1 MICKACNVHNRESA
15 RYCKQCGSQLTS
27 LPHKSK
33 SVGLDDLVGISE
45 IKARIQE
52 IVIASQ
58 QMKQRD
64 QLKPQRLHT
73 VLVGNTGTGKSKIA
87 YMLSQL
93 YFQNGIISK
102 SSPCVVDAVDFSQ
115 FAKDFTNNYNAAK
128 GGILFIDNA
137 HKLVPDGYAGGQ
149 IIQLDKLFSEIEKNP
164 HDPIVLLAG
173 LPGGFKDYLE
183 ANHDVKNKF
192 RFVFFIPD
200 LSAEDMLQIALHG
213 FSKQDFKLDIAA
225 VERLRKYFTHEVK
238 TNVGSSGNGHLVLKK
253 VDDIIQNYYLRST
266 AAAVPNLI
274 TEEDIKGEISEEKT
288 TEQIFKELD
297 EFVGM
302 KDVKGYIKNMIDLI
316 ETRKQD
322 AEKTGKKYSFG
333 EHLIIT
339 GNPGTGKTTL
349 ARKLGEIFSSIKLL
363 EKGHVIEVDR
373 SKMVGQYVGET
384 SKLVQKLCDDA
395 RGGILF
401 VDEAYTL
408 KQHDNDNFGQEAID
422 TLLKRMEDDRGKFMV
437 IAAGYQKEMQSF
449 INANPGLKSRFKE
462 ENFFHMNDY
471 SPDELF
477 EIFKIFVTKDNYQ
490 LDLNAE
496 EKLRKNL
503 VSIYERRDK
512 NFGNGREVRNLYDKC
527 LVRRANRLKSSG
539 IHELVIRVEDIPM
552 LAEDS
557 HVSNLEASLQEL
569 NNLIGLDSVKK
580 KIRNLI
586 DYLQVEK
593 LRAADGGKKTKL
605 NIHFV
610 FRGNP
615 GTGKT
620 TVARILAG
628 IFKSIGLLSKGHLVE
643 TDRSGLVAEYVGQTA
658 TKTTKLIDSSIGGV
672 LFIDEA
678 YTLVSG
684 GGNDFGKEAIETL
697 LKWME
702 DDRGKIIVIA
712 AGYFNEM
719 DKFISSNPGLS
730 SRFTEY
736 IDFEDYTP
744 KEMKAIYESMVK
756 SKGMILA
763 ENVDLSLV
771 QLFTHLYENRDN
783 TFANGRTVRN
793 IFETTLQNQA
803 SRISSE
809 IKNGVN
815 VLQTI
820 SVITCVDIPPKRS

>member
-1 MICKACNVHNRESA
+1 M
-15 RYCKQCGSQLTS
+15 
-27 LPHKSK
+27 
-33 SVGLDDLVGISE
+33 SE

-52 IVIASQ
+52 IVIVSQ
-58 QMKQRD
+58 QMKQRG

-87 YMLSQL
+87 YLLSQI
-93 YFQNGIISK
+93 YFQSGIITK
-102 SSPCVVDAVDFSQ
+102 RSPCVVDAVEFSQ

-137 HKLVPDGYAGGQ
+137 HKLVPNGYAGGQ
-149 IIQLDKLFSEIEKNP
+149 IIQLDKLFSEIDKNP

-183 ANHDVKNKF
+183 ANHDIENKF
-192 RFVFFIPD
+192 RFIFLIPD
-200 LSAEDMLQIALHG
+200 LSTADMHQIALHEL
-213 FSKQDFKLDIAA
+213 SKHDFKLDAA
-225 VERLRKYFTHEVK
+225 AENRLRKYFAHVIK

-253 VDDIIQNYYLRST
+253 VEDIIQNYWLRST
-266 AAAVPNLI
+266 AAAVLNRI

-288 TEQIFKELD
+288 TEQILKEID

-322 AEKTGKKYSFG
+322 AGKTGKKYSFG

-349 ARKLGEIFSSIKLL
+349 ARKLGEIFSSIGLL

-373 SKMVGQYVGET
+373 SNMVGQYVGET

-395 RGGILF
+395 TGGILF

-408 KQHDNDNFGQEAID
+408 KQHDNDNFGREAID

-437 IAAGYQKEMQSF
+437 VAAGYQKEMQSF

-462 ENFFHMNDY
+462 ENIFHLNDY
-471 SPDELF
+471 SPAELY
-477 EIFKIFVTKDNYQ
+477 EIFEMFVTKDNYQ
-490 LDLNAE
+490 LDLDAG
-496 EKLRKNL
+496 EKLREIL
-503 VSIYERRDK
+503 MSIYERRDK

-527 LVRRANRLKSSG
+527 LVRRANRLNSSG
-539 IHELVIRVEDIPM
+539 IHELVIRAEDLPPI
-552 LAEDS
+552 AEDS
-557 HVSNLEASLQEL
+557 DGSNLDQSLQEL
-569 NNLIGLDSVKK
+569 NNLIGLESVKK
-580 KIRNLI
+580 EIRSLI

-593 LRAADGGKKTKL
+593 LRATEGGKKTKL

-620 TVARILAG
+620 TVARLLAS
-628 IFKSIGLLSKGHLVE
+628 IFKSIGLLSKGHEVE
-643 TDRSGLVAEYVGQTA
+643 TDRAGLVAEYVGQTA
-658 TKTTKLIDSSIGGV
+658 AKTTKVIDSAIGGV

-697 LKWME
+697 LKRME

-719 DKFISSNPGLS
+719 NRFLGSNPGLS
-730 SRFTEY
+730 SRFTQY

-744 KEMKAIYESMVK
+744 TEMKAIYESMVK

-763 ENVDLSLV
+763 EDVDMSLV
-771 QLFTHLYENRDN
+771 ELFTHLYDNRDD

-793 IFETTLQNQA
+793 TFETTLQNQA
-803 SRISSE
+803 SRITRE
-809 IKNGVN
+809 MKNGLN
-815 VLQTI
+815 VLQKI
-820 SVITCVDIPPKRS
+820 SIITSVDIPRSCPSR